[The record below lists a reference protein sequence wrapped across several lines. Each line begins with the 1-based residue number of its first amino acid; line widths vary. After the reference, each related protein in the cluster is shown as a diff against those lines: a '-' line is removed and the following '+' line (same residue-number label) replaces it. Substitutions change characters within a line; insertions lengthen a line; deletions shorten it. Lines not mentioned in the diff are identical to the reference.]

1 MSTLN
6 ARPVLASIARAWAI
20 EPRGRALLA
29 AWAAT
34 FVGVTGRALWLRIQ
48 TKKRLRA
55 AAAAASSTAS
65 VAGSG
70 GADACPRSSP
80 VAIRKPPSPFTT
92 VLRLAFPT
100 YRSKTTG
107 WFIALSVGI
116 GVRLLVSVKVS
127 SEIGVLG
134 SLLARRDWDALFR
147 RQLGYAIWAIPA
159 AALGALQK
167 LTANRAALAL
177 RSELMER
184 VHSKLA
190 RADQLPLA
198 LHHQPDAN
206 VPSDP
211 SALLTEAPSSE
222 INSSV
227 HVSVS
232 DTSAFCTKSVELFE
246 ALVKPVVEV
255 SLLSTKLVGLMGA
268 RQLLHCYGFFFLAGC
283 WTRLVGPSLSTM
295 SVSVGE
301 AEAALL
307 AGHARLAT
315 HAEEIALVGGG
326 HAEATALNKSLAAL
340 RSRLAK
346 LQLQRFG
353 SEALDG
359 GVTPPPL
366 LSSS

>member
-65 VAGSG
+65 VSVSG
-70 GADACPRSSP
+70 GADACPRSSS

-107 WFIALSVGI
+107 WFIALSVGM

-134 SLLARRDWDALFR
+134 SLLAKREWDALFR

-198 LHHQPDAN
+198 LHHQPD

-211 SALLTEAPSSE
+211 SALVTEATSSE

-246 ALVKPVVEV
+246 ALVKPMVEV
-255 SLLSTKLVGLMGA
+255 SLLSSKLVGLMGA
-268 RQLLHCYGFFFLAGC
+268 RQLLH
-283 WTRLVGPSLSTM
+283 
-295 SVSVGE
+295 
-301 AEAALL
+301 
-307 AGHARLAT
+307 
-315 HAEEIALVGGG
+315 
-326 HAEATALNKSLAAL
+326 
-340 RSRLAK
+340 
-346 LQLQRFG
+346 
-353 SEALDG
+353 
-359 GVTPPPL
+359 
-366 LSSS
+366 